1 MGLFELNHNNMTGNT
16 LKVGDLIISWDNP
29 EEDKDSEENSLH
41 KDTGI
46 PVDSSDQQ
54 SSNT

>member
-29 EEDKDSEENSLH
+29 EEDEDSEENSLQ
-41 KDTGI
+41 KDNGI
-46 PVDSSDQQ
+46 TVTASDQQ
-54 SSNT
+54 SKNT